1 MAEKT
6 GLPST
11 ERLDSF
17 VDAVL
22 AIIVTLMAVELSVPG
37 EETIAQQGLG
47 SALLNLWPDYLAFVF
62 SFLLV
67 GQVWASHHFLWRL
80 VRVTDKFLLFLV
92 ILHLMFV
99 SFVPFV
105 TQLLADQFLSPSHE
119 RTVSSSIYAV
129 SLLLNGISFN
139 LCWWRVQKQG
149 FLSEEVSPT
158 QRKAMTKR
166 YLMGPLAALLALGL
180 AFVSFWMSLSIYVLL
195 IVFYFWPG
203 PEVARHVQPKENV

>member
-1 MAEKT
+1 MAET
-6 GLPST
+6 SGLPST

-22 AIIVTLMAVELSVPG
+22 AIIVTLMAVELSVPS
-37 EETIAQQGLG
+37 ENAIAQQGLG

-67 GQVWASHHFLWRL
+67 GQIWASHHFLWRL

-139 LCWWRVQKQG
+139 LCWWRIRKRG
-149 FLSEEVSPT
+149 FLSEEVSPAQ
-158 QRKAMTKR
+158 QRAMSKR

-203 PEVARHVQPKENV
+203 PEVAQRTQSDS

>member
-1 MAEKT
+1 MAET
-6 GLPST
+6 SGLPST

-37 EETIAQQGLG
+37 EKAIAQQELG

-80 VRVTDKFLLFLV
+80 VRVTDKLLLFLV
-92 ILHLMFV
+92 IMHLMFV

-105 TQLLADQFLSPSHE
+105 TQLLADQFLSPPHE

-139 LCWWRVQKQG
+139 LCWWHIQKQG
-149 FLSEEVSPT
+149 FLSEEVSFT
-158 QRKAMTKR
+158 QRKAISKR

-180 AFVSFWMSLSIYVLL
+180 AFVSFWLSLSIYVLL

-203 PEVARHVQPKENV
+203 PEVAQPTQPKETA